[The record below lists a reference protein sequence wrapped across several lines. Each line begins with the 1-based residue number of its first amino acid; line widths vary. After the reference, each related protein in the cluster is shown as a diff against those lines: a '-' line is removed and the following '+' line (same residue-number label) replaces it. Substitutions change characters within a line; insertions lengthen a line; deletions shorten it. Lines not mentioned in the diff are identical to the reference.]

1 MIEGL
6 PPFSTKQENEVPKAY
21 VANERPPFTAPLKLY
36 SYGIKEYA
44 LFEWIFFLDLN
55 ILTSSEYLFL
65 TNVIIKDDDIHNLL
79 RS

>member
-44 LFEWIFFLDLN
+44 LFE
-55 ILTSSEYLFL
+55 
-65 TNVIIKDDDIHNLL
+65 
-79 RS
+79 